1 MLDQGKFRDIWKL
14 LIQAG
19 VVGKRSA
26 SGSPLYSD
34 SAKSEGWWLKVVF
47 WRIRWSEVPK
57 SHSSEL
63 LDTNWK
69 QTGPVHMLM
78 RSWTTVK
85 DV

>member
-1 MLDQGKFRDIWKL
+1 MLHQGKFRDIWKL

-47 WRIRWSEVPK
+47 WRIRCSEVPK
-57 SHSSEL
+57 SHSSER

-69 QTGPVHMLM
+69 PTGAVHMLM
-78 RSWTTVK
+78 RSRTTIH